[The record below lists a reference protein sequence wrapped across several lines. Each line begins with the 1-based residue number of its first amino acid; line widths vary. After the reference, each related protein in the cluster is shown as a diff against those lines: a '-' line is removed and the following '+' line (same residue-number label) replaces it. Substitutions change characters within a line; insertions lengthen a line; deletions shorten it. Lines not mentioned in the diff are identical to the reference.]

1 MLPGAFYDELIHS
14 GDSIGNGLSIP
25 EGSNR

>member
-1 MLPGAFYDELIHS
+1 MLPGAFYDELIHYK

-25 EGSNR
+25 VD